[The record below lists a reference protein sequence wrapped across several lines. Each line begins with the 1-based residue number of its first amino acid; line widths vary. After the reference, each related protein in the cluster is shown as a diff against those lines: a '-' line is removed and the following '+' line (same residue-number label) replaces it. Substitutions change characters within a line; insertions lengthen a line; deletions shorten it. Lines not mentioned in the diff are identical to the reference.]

1 MCLHPPPGPP
11 VLLHN
16 HPSLPGLDAQG
27 AGQHGHP
34 HDWGIEAT
42 TRRSSLSRVIKQ
54 TRQQR
59 CHRGEK
65 KPEPGA
71 VLTFISNLH
80 WRPDRRPFSAR
91 GPEVL
96 MAPWP
101 PQNHRK
107 IQMLRRGKGNSKHG
121 ISLLRQ
127 PSAKH
132 SVFCS
137 YLIWYLSSQW
147 GGQFLRGRTFKVR
160 LGDPHRTWP
169 PAAAPHL

>member
-1 MCLHPPPGPP
+1 MYDKT
-11 VLLHN
+11 N
-16 HPSLPGLDAQG
+16 
-27 AGQHGHP
+27 
-34 HDWGIEAT
+34 
-42 TRRSSLSRVIKQ
+42 Q
-54 TRQQR
+54 TAMM
-59 CHRGEK
+59 HHGEK

-71 VLTFISNLH
+71 VLMLISYLH
-80 WRPDRRPFSAR
+80 WRPDRRPFRAR

-101 PQNHRK
+101 PQK
-107 IQMLRRGKGNSKHG
+107 PQKDPDAKKGKGNSKHG

-137 YLIWYLSSQW
+137 YLIWYLSSQL
-147 GGQFLRGRTFKVR
+147 GGQFLRGRTFMVR
-160 LGDPHRTWP
+160 PGDPHRTWP